1 MTQLSALIALFDD
14 WGSARGLATGF
25 GLRLLNTCPWL
36 DGQEAISTELAPQLL
51 EEVLVQYGLSNS
63 AAESLCIAYNSYVE
77 RDFHATVPGRDSAYT
92 AMAEVLA
99 QHGSLGVGET
109 FWLVEDSF
117 SYSKPCVVVKD
128 PSTLSGELMRAVAEA
143 AARCPD
149 FTAVIFSDE
158 DGHNTLELS
167 AR

>member
-1 MTQLSALIALFDD
+1 MNQPSALIALLDD

-25 GLRLLNTCPWL
+25 ALRLLNTCPWL
-36 DGQEAISTELAPQLL
+36 DGQETISVELAPQLL
-51 EEVLVQYGLSNS
+51 EEVLVQHGLPRS
-63 AAESLCIAYNSYVE
+63 AAESLSIAYNAYVE
-77 RDFHATVPGRDSAYT
+77 RDFLATAPGRNSAYT
-92 AMAEVLA
+92 AMAEILA

-128 PSTLSGELMRAVAEA
+128 PSSLNEELMKAVAEA